1 MSTILTS
8 SLVAWV
14 EVGPPLTRVA
24 DRVDPGW
31 YVAKNAR
38 RAVANF
44 DVMTQEGVTDLGK
57 AIDAVLLRGE
67 RIWPLLRNE
76 QDIDVDLA
84 LWFEASGGGQTAML
98 RGDWLARCGR
108 SFDVWAEVLHWDDPA
123 EDPTDPGIDTVVVKW
138 SSEGLARNFIIREAV
153 AAKRQSQLE
162 TVLADAA
169 AQRARSI
176 QIHLQAGSGNAGI
189 IVPARI
195 INGLRAL
202 GAQLEVTGERVG
214 RSHE

>member
-38 RAVANF
+38 RAVADF
-44 DVMTQEGVTDLGK
+44 EVMTQEGVTDLGK

-84 LWFEASGGGQTAML
+84 LWFE
-98 RGDWLARCGR
+98 
-108 SFDVWAEVLHWDDPA
+108 A

-169 AQRARSI
+169 VQRARSI